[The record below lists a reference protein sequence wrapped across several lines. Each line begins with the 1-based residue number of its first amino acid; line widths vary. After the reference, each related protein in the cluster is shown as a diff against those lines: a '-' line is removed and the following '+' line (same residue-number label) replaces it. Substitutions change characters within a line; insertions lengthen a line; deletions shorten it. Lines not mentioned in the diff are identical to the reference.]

1 MEGIADPGLVAEP
14 IDVFGFEPEPTE
26 QSALDEISPGRGTF
40 FDERIDML
48 APGGAALT
56 AKVLEILADGIPRQR
71 KRRQDAQDDHEIRTR
86 KLIANGLRC
95 HFYRDPP
102 RTSYFRRADSYPDK
116 PRWMRGQQ
124 LANAVDDMEAMRL
137 LAALDSKQSPNKDR
151 AYSSSYIVS
160 PALLRLA
167 DECGVTAT
175 SIKRQEPPERLV
187 RLYQRK
193 GPRKFD
199 YDRGRL
205 AKSQKGEQVQFPPT
219 PEPQDWTERLA
230 AINAFYDRQVI
241 DIGLTG
247 EQLQIWLDKFNNDED
262 RRGAPYR
269 LPERIQTDLCRI
281 FNNGDPNEPRFDQG
295 GRLAGGWWL
304 SVPKCLRKCITIN
317 GQPTLEL
324 DYSACHPRMLY
335 HEAGKDYLKDAYI
348 LPEIEA
354 YERRTGVEPETYRG
368 CIKWQMQ
375 VLINCRGK
383 PERADKPDDVE
394 VPPDIPLAEIVAM
407 IEAEHQPIA
416 SAFKTGAG
424 MRLMKRESDIALK
437 IVETAASQEW
447 TILPIHDS
455 FITTIDRHRELYY
468 LMKETYYEELN
479 HYPIIR

>member
-1 MEGIADPGLVAEP
+1 MEGIADPGLLAEP
-14 IDVFGFEPEPTE
+14 FDVFAFDAEPAE
-26 QSALDEISPGRGTF
+26 QPSIDEISPGRGTF

-48 APGGAALT
+48 DPGGAVLT
-56 AKVLEILADGIPRQR
+56 AKVLDVLAHGIPRQR

-124 LANAVDDMEAMRL
+124 LANAVDDMEAVGL
-137 LAALDSKQSPNKDR
+137 VAALESKQSPNKDR
-151 AYSSSYIVS
+151 AFSSSYISS

-167 DECGVTAT
+167 EECGVTAN
-175 SIKRQEPPERLV
+175 SIKRREPPERLV

-193 GPRKFD
+193 GPRRFD

-205 AKSQKGEQVQFPPT
+205 AKSQKGEQVQFAAT
-219 PEPQDWTERLA
+219 QDTQDWIERLA
-230 AINAFYDRQVI
+230 AINAFYGRQEI

-247 EQLQIWLDKFNNDED
+247 EQLQIWLDKFNSDED

-304 SVPKCLRKCITIN
+304 SAPKKLRKCITIN
-317 GQPTLEL
+317 GQSTLEL

-335 HEAGKDYLKDAYI
+335 HEAGLDYLKDAYT
-348 LPEIEA
+348 LPEIAE
-354 YERRTGVEPETYRG
+354 YERRMGVEPKTYRG

-424 MRLMKRESDIALK
+424 MRLMKRESDIALR
-437 IVETAASQEW
+437 IIETAKNQKW
-447 TILPIHDS
+447 TVLPIHDS
-455 FITTIDRHRELYY
+455 FITTTDMHKELYH
-468 LMKETYYEELN
+468 LMKETYYDEFN
-479 HYPIIR
+479 HYPIIG